1 MSGARS
7 WASAGKIRLPRS
19 LFWGA
24 RALLIADISIGKTQP
39 SNTGVSLNP
48 LRSPMR
54 TELAEKIAGEITLSA
69 NPGSTI
75 KKWRSTFEISQQD
88 LARHLKLS
96 PSVISD
102 YEGGRR
108 RSPRVDSIRRI
119 VEGLIDIDIQRGS
132 RIMKKYGVSARDD
145 SILGIREFPVGI
157 PAKRVIEA
165 IGGTV
170 LACPEYLERD
180 LYGYTMLD
188 SVKAIMQLSS
198 FDYLK
203 VYGWSTERALIF
215 SAVEYGR
222 SPMVAIRAHPLKP
235 AVVVFHKPGQIDP
248 LAIKLAELE
257 RIPLVRTDM
266 EQDQILGELG
276 RL

>member
-1 MSGARS
+1 
-7 WASAGKIRLPRS
+7 
-19 LFWGA
+19 
-24 RALLIADISIGKTQP
+24 
-39 SNTGVSLNP
+39 
-48 LRSPMR
+48 MR

-132 RIMKKYGVSARDD
+132 HVLKKYGVSARDD

-157 PAKRVIEA
+157 PARKVIET
-165 IGGTV
+165 IDGQV
-170 LACPEYLERD
+170 LSGDQYLDRD
-180 LYGYTMLD
+180 LYGFTMLD

-215 SAVEYGR
+215 SEVQYGR

-235 AVVVFHKPGQIDP
+235 AVVVFHKPGQIDA
-248 LAIKLAELE
+248 LAMRLSELE
-257 RIPLVRTDM
+257 RIPLVRTEMD
-266 EQDQILGELG
+266 QDQILGELG

>member
-1 MSGARS
+1 
-7 WASAGKIRLPRS
+7 
-19 LFWGA
+19 
-24 RALLIADISIGKTQP
+24 
-39 SNTGVSLNP
+39 
-48 LRSPMR
+48 MR

-119 VEGLIDIDIQRGS
+119 VEGLIDVDIQRGS
-132 RIMKKYGVSARDD
+132 RVLKKYGVSARDD
-145 SILGIREFPVGI
+145 SILGIREFPVGV
-157 PAKRVIEA
+157 PTRRLIEV

-170 LACPEYLERD
+170 LACPDNLERD
-180 LYGYTMLD
+180 LYGFTMLD

-215 SAVEYGR
+215 SSVEYGR

-266 EQDQILGELG
+266 EQEQILGELG

>member
-1 MSGARS
+1 
-7 WASAGKIRLPRS
+7 
-19 LFWGA
+19 
-24 RALLIADISIGKTQP
+24 
-39 SNTGVSLNP
+39 
-48 LRSPMR
+48 MR

-119 VEGLIDIDIQRGS
+119 VQGLIDIDIQRGS
-132 RIMKKYGVSARDD
+132 RVLKKYGVTARDD
-145 SILGIREFPVGI
+145 SILGIREFPVGV
-157 PAKRVIEA
+157 PARKVIE
-165 IGGTV
+165 TV
-170 LACPEYLERD
+170 HGEILSGDAHLDRD

-215 SAVEYGR
+215 SEVQYGR

-235 AVVVFHKPGQIDP
+235 AVVIFHKPGQIDA
-248 LAIKLAELE
+248 LAIRLSELE
-257 RIPLVRTDM
+257 RIPLVRTEMDR
-266 EQDQILGELG
+266 DQILGELG

>member
-1 MSGARS
+1 LGKIALGGPSVWSSAVTAQ
-7 WASAGKIRLPRS
+7 ASAAS
-19 LFWGA
+19 LNVDFN
-24 RALLIADISIGKTQP
+24 IGKTEV
-39 SNTGVSLNP
+39 SNSGAPLNR

-54 TELAEKIAGEITLSA
+54 TELSEKIAGEITLSA

-108 RSPRVDSIRRI
+108 KSPRVDSIRRI
-119 VEGLIDIDIQRGS
+119 VDGLIEIDVQRGS
-132 RIMKKYGVSARDD
+132 RVLKKYGVSARDD

-157 PAKRVIEA
+157 PAKRVIEVIA
-165 IGGTV
+165 GQV
-170 LACPEYLERD
+170 LACPEHLERD
-180 LYGYTMLD
+180 LYGFTMLD

-215 SAVEYGR
+215 SSVEYGR

>member
-1 MSGARS
+1 
-7 WASAGKIRLPRS
+7 
-19 LFWGA
+19 
-24 RALLIADISIGKTQP
+24 
-39 SNTGVSLNP
+39 
-48 LRSPMR
+48 MR

-132 RIMKKYGVSARDD
+132 HVLKKYGVSARDD
-145 SILGIREFPVGI
+145 SILGIREFPVGV
-157 PAKRVIEA
+157 PARKVIE
-165 IGGTV
+165 TV
-170 LACPEYLERD
+170 QGEILSGDAQLDRD
-180 LYGYTMLD
+180 LYGFTMLD

-215 SAVEYGR
+215 SEVQYGR

-235 AVVVFHKPGQIDP
+235 AVVIFHKPGQIDA
-248 LAIKLAELE
+248 LALRLSELE
-257 RIPLVRTDM
+257 RIPLVRTEMDR
-266 EQDQILGELG
+266 DQILGELG

>member
-1 MSGARS
+1 
-7 WASAGKIRLPRS
+7 
-19 LFWGA
+19 
-24 RALLIADISIGKTQP
+24 
-39 SNTGVSLNP
+39 
-48 LRSPMR
+48 MR

-132 RIMKKYGVSARDD
+132 RVMKKYGVTARDD

-157 PAKRVIEA
+157 PARRVIEA
-165 IGGTV
+165 MQGQV
-170 LACPEYLERD
+170 LTGDEYLDRD

-215 SAVEYGR
+215 SEVQYGR

-235 AVVVFHKPGQIDP
+235 AVVIFHKPGQIDT
-248 LAIKLAELE
+248 LAIRLAELE
-257 RIPLVRTDM
+257 RIPLVRTEM
-266 EQDQILGELG
+266 ERDQILGELG

>member
-1 MSGARS
+1 
-7 WASAGKIRLPRS
+7 
-19 LFWGA
+19 
-24 RALLIADISIGKTQP
+24 
-39 SNTGVSLNP
+39 
-48 LRSPMR
+48 MR
-54 TELAEKIAGEITLSA
+54 TEIAEKIAGEITLSA

-119 VEGLIDIDIQRGS
+119 VQGLIDIDIQRGS
-132 RIMKKYGVSARDD
+132 HVLKKYGVTARDD
-145 SILGIREFPVGI
+145 SILGIREFPVGV
-157 PAKRVIEA
+157 PARKVIE
-165 IGGTV
+165 TV
-170 LACPEYLERD
+170 QGEILSGDGQLDRD
-180 LYGYTMLD
+180 LYGFTMLD

-215 SAVEYGR
+215 SEVQYGR

-235 AVVVFHKPGQIDP
+235 AVVIFHKPGQIDA
-248 LAIKLAELE
+248 LAMRLSELE
-257 RIPLVRTDM
+257 RIPLVRTEMDR
-266 EQDQILGELG
+266 DQILGELG

>member
-1 MSGARS
+1 
-7 WASAGKIRLPRS
+7 
-19 LFWGA
+19 
-24 RALLIADISIGKTQP
+24 
-39 SNTGVSLNP
+39 
-48 LRSPMR
+48 MR

-132 RIMKKYGVSARDD
+132 HVLKKYGVSARDD

-157 PAKRVIEA
+157 PARKVID
-165 IGGTV
+165 TV
-170 LACPEYLERD
+170 DGEVLSGDPYLDRD
-180 LYGYTMLD
+180 LYGFTMLD

-215 SAVEYGR
+215 SEVQYGR

-235 AVVVFHKPGQIDP
+235 AVVVFHKPGQIDA
-248 LAIKLAELE
+248 LAIRLAELE
-257 RIPLVRTDM
+257 RIPLVRTEMDR
-266 EQDQILGELG
+266 DQILGELG

>member
-1 MSGARS
+1 
-7 WASAGKIRLPRS
+7 
-19 LFWGA
+19 
-24 RALLIADISIGKTQP
+24 
-39 SNTGVSLNP
+39 
-48 LRSPMR
+48 MR

-132 RIMKKYGVSARDD
+132 HVLKKYGVSARDD

-157 PAKRVIEA
+157 PARRVIET
-165 IGGTV
+165 IQGEILSGD
-170 LACPEYLERD
+170 PYLDRD
-180 LYGYTMLD
+180 LYGFTMLD

-215 SAVEYGR
+215 SEVQYGR

-235 AVVVFHKPGQIDP
+235 AVVIFHKPGQIDA
-248 LAIKLAELE
+248 LALRLSELE
-257 RIPLVRTDM
+257 RIPLVRTEMDR
-266 EQDQILGELG
+266 DQILGELG

>member
-1 MSGARS
+1 
-7 WASAGKIRLPRS
+7 
-19 LFWGA
+19 
-24 RALLIADISIGKTQP
+24 
-39 SNTGVSLNP
+39 
-48 LRSPMR
+48 MR
-54 TELAEKIAGEITLSA
+54 TELAEKIAGEITLSGT
-69 NPGSTI
+69 PGSTI

-119 VEGLIDIDIQRGS
+119 VQGLIDIDVQRGS
-132 RIMKKYGVSARDD
+132 RITKKYGVSARDD
-145 SILGIREFPVGI
+145 SILGIREFPVGV
-157 PAKRVIEA
+157 PARKLVETVQ
-165 IGGTV
+165 GTV
-170 LACPEYLERD
+170 LAGDEYLDRD
-180 LYGYTMLD
+180 LYGFTMLD

-203 VYGWSTERALIF
+203 VYGWSTERALVF
-215 SAVEYGR
+215 SEVQYGR

-235 AVVVFHKPGQIDP
+235 AVVVFHKPGQIDA
-248 LAIKLAELE
+248 LAIRLSELE

-266 EQDQILGELG
+266 ERDQILGELG

>member
-1 MSGARS
+1 
-7 WASAGKIRLPRS
+7 
-19 LFWGA
+19 
-24 RALLIADISIGKTQP
+24 
-39 SNTGVSLNP
+39 
-48 LRSPMR
+48 MR

-69 NPGSTI
+69 NAGSTI
-75 KKWRSTFEISQQD
+75 RKWRSTFEISQQD
-88 LARHLKLS
+88 LARHLRLS

-119 VEGLIDIDIQRGS
+119 VQGLIDIDIDRGS
-132 RIMKKYGVSARDD
+132 RILKKYGVSARDD
-145 SILGIREFPVGI
+145 SILGIREFPVGV
-157 PAKRVIEA
+157 PARQLIEKV
-165 IGGTV
+165 GGEV
-170 LACPEYLERD
+170 LSGGQHLDRD

-203 VYGWSTERALIF
+203 VYGWSTERALVF
-215 SAVEYGR
+215 TEVQYGR

-235 AVVVFHKPGQIDP
+235 AVVIFHKPGQIDE
-248 LAIKLAELE
+248 LAIRLSELE

-266 EQDQILGELG
+266 DRDQILGELG

>member
-1 MSGARS
+1 
-7 WASAGKIRLPRS
+7 
-19 LFWGA
+19 
-24 RALLIADISIGKTQP
+24 
-39 SNTGVSLNP
+39 
-48 LRSPMR
+48 MR

-69 NPGSTI
+69 NAGSTI
-75 KKWRSTFEISQQD
+75 RKWRSTFEISQQD

-119 VEGLIDIDIQRGS
+119 VHGLIDIDIDRGS
-132 RIMKKYGVSARDD
+132 RILKKYGVSARDD
-145 SILGIREFPVGI
+145 SILGIREFPVGV
-157 PAKRVIEA
+157 PARQLIEKV
-165 IGGTV
+165 GGEV
-170 LACPEYLERD
+170 LSGGQHLDRD

-203 VYGWSTERALIF
+203 VYGWSTERALVF
-215 SAVEYGR
+215 TEVQYGR

-235 AVVVFHKPGQIDP
+235 AVVIFHKPGQIDE
-248 LAIKLAELE
+248 LAIRLSELE

-266 EQDQILGELG
+266 DRDQILGELG